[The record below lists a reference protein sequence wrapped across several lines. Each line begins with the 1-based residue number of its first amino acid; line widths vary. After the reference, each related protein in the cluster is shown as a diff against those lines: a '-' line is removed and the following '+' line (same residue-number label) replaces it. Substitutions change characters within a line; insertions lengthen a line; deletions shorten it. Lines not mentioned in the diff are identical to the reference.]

1 MCGSWDMEHSS
12 QIFLSFWAIF
22 CPITLLTTWKIKTWK
37 KHEKSIWRY
46 YHFTH
51 VCHINDNHMI
61 YFGPFLPFHPTN
73 KLKNQNFE
81 KMKKTLR
88 YHHFTLVY
96 NKWQSYDVQLLRYGA
111 QQIEFFVILK
121 KKWKK
126 TLEISSFHTCVTQMT
141 IIWCTASE
149 IWKKTDIIFCHF
161 EPVFAIL
168 PP

>member
-1 MCGSWDMEHSS
+1 MMYGSWDMEYNRQNS
-12 QIFLSFWAIF
+12 
-22 CPITLLTTWKIKTWK
+22 
-37 KHEKSIWRY
+37 
-46 YHFTH
+46 
-51 VCHINDNHMI
+51 CH
-61 YFGPFLPFHPTN
+61 FGPFLPFHPTN

-168 PP
+168 PPSQPRKSRKSKLWKNEKNTWRYHFTT